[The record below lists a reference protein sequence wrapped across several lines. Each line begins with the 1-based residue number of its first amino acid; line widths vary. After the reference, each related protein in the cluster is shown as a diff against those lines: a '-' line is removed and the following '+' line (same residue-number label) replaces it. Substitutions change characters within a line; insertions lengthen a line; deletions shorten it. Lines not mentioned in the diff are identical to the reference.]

1 MGPLDDQVL
10 RDDALTATPDGLD
23 VAVHT
28 HWYRALPLSCVVRL
42 DVTVDGAP
50 AVPDVTVNGVRR
62 TRDELAGLAG
72 EYWFTTDPL
81 ILHVPGTAGEHRI
94 ALDLALSI
102 PYILTGPDRRPLLSS
117 SRTVR
122 TLTARRP

>member
-10 RDDALTATPDGLD
+10 RDDAVTVTPDGLD
-23 VAVHT
+23 IAVHT

-42 DVTVDGAP
+42 DVTVDGTP
-50 AVPDVTVNGVRR
+50 VVPDVTVNGVRR
-62 TRDELAGLAG
+62 TRAELADLTG

-81 ILHVPGTAGEHRI
+81 ILHVPGTAGEHRVE
-94 ALDLALSI
+94 LDLGLSI
-102 PYILTGPDRRPLLSS
+102 PYILTGPDRRPLLSA
-117 SRTVR
+117 SRADR

>member
-23 VAVHT
+23 IAVHT
-28 HWYRALPLSCVVRL
+28 HWYRALPLTCVTRI
-42 DVTVDGAP
+42 DVTVDG
-50 AVPDVTVNGVRR
+50 VPTVPQVTVNGVRR
-62 TRDELAGLAG
+62 TRAELAGLDQ

-81 ILHVPGTAGEHRI
+81 VLHVPGEPGEHRI
-94 ALDLALSI
+94 RLELGLTI
-102 PYILTGPDRRPLLSS
+102 PYILTGPDRQPLQAT
-117 SRTVR
+117 SRTDR

>member
-23 VAVHT
+23 IAVHT

-50 AVPDVTVNGVRR
+50 VVPQVTVNGVRR
-62 TRDELAGLAG
+62 AWEELTGLTH

-81 ILHVPGTAGEHRI
+81 ILHVPGDAGEHRI
-94 ALDLALSI
+94 GLELGLSI
-102 PYILTGPDRRPLLSS
+102 PYILTGPDRQPLLST
-117 SRTVR
+117 SRTDR
-122 TLTARRP
+122 TLAARRP